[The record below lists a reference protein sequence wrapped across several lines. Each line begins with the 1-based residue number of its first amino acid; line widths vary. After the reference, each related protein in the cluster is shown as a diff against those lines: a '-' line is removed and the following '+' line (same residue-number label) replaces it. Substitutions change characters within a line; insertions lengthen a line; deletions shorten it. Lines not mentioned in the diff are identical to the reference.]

1 MAEDSA
7 GVKKMEIAFLIV
19 FHFCV
24 QVAGPPQC
32 GHVEDE
38 RGPYATEERC
48 RERVHEIMDYMK
60 ANLPPDSFV
69 AQGSCIKIEGERL

>member
-1 MAEDSA
+1 
-7 GVKKMEIAFLIV
+7 MEVAFLIV
-19 FHFCV
+19 FQFCV
-24 QVAGPPQC
+24 QVVGPTRC

-48 RERVHEIMDYMK
+48 KERVHEILDYMK
-60 ANLPPDSFV
+60 TKLPPGSFV